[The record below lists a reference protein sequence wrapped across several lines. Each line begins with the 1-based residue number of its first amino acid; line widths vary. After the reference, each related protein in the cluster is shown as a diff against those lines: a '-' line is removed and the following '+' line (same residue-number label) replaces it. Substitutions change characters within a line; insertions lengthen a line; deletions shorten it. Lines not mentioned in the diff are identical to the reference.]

1 MHLGFVGGQGTDPMA
16 LDYALNR
23 ALDTYYNDRQ
33 WFNQLAK
40 RVMLQDWSWARPAL
54 DYIELYYQV
63 NCPHTLM
70 PTGHLFFA
78 FHLVRGGMCVC
89 VCVCV

>member
-1 MHLGFVGGQGTDPMA
+1 MRLYRWTSGYTGTLLTTHLVNCHLMHLGFIGAQGTDPMA

-33 WFNQLAK
+33 WFNKLAK

-63 NCPHTLM
+63 GCGT
-70 PTGHLFFA
+70 
-78 FHLVRGGMCVC
+78 CS
-89 VCVCV
+89 